1 MSTDSLIIL
10 EAGRKAIAFFQQLSV
25 EVTQTRNYMLLGF
38 GFVLTVQ
45 ILTLWLVLRR
55 RPA

>member
-1 MSTDSLIIL
+1 MSADNLIIL
-10 EAGRKAIAFFQQLSV
+10 EAGRKAIAFFQQLSA

-45 ILTLWLVLRR
+45 ILTLWLVVRR
-55 RPA
+55 RAA